1 MSTSNLP
8 SMTLDQ
14 LDALQS
20 RFAMRVRERLN
31 DDQAALPHDITERLR
46 VARLQAVSAF
56 AAARQLA
63 LAPQLHTAPS
73 AAVWASGQVAMAGTG
88 HHVNGTSHHPARGP
102 ADLRTGWAWRI
113 ACALPVLTLLMGLW
127 GIHQW
132 HQREE
137 IQATADIDV
146 ALLTDKLPP
155 AAYAD
160 AGFEEFLQTT
170 ANTPATSSESS
181 TAPTVQSL

>member
-1 MSTSNLP
+1 
-8 SMTLDQ
+8 MTPDQ

-20 RFAMRVRERLN
+20 RFAMRVCERLN
-31 DDQAALPHDITERLR
+31 DDQASLPHDISERLR

-63 LAPQLHTAPS
+63 LAPQLQLAPT

-88 HHVNGTSHHPARGP
+88 NYVSGTSHQHVRSP
-102 ADLRTGWAWRI
+102 ADQPTGWAWRF
-113 ACALPVLTLLMGLW
+113 ACALPILTLLMGLW

-137 IQATADIDV
+137 IQATADVDV

-170 ANTPATSSESS
+170 SDTPASHPGSP
-181 TAPTVQSL
+181 TAATVQSL